1 MGEKTVREWDQIK
14 TLYEKRDS
22 KRKPWKVI
30 SRKEKKTKREREKER
45 GGVERVKEL
54 EPRSVRV

>member
-1 MGEKTVREWDQIK
+1 MREWDQIK